1 MREIPISATLQAHGL
16 FQPLE
21 HHLLVRALF
30 EGNLIAKI
38 FADGSPQPRAG
49 LIAYNS
55 RFILGGDPNNE
66 SFNKDIAVYFREI
79 VLPSRNGEGFLV
91 TFTSDVWIP
100 TLNTL
105 FAGNEIILT
114 PRLYFEIMPDQNL
127 EVYLPEGFSIQPV
140 AAELIKSDMEG
151 LEILREEMCSE
162 RVSVEDFLENSF
174 GVFPVYENQI
184 VGWCLS
190 EYNTGDRCEIGIA
203 TLQPH
208 QRKGIAT
215 ATTRAFLS
223 EAAKRGYRHVG
234 WDCWER
240 NEASVATA
248 VKAGFEKKHREQAM
262 VIIPKR

>member
-1 MREIPISATLQAHGL
+1 MREISVSTMHQVPGL
-16 FQPLE
+16 FQPLKY
-21 HHLLVRALF
+21 HLLIRALF
-30 EGNLIAKI
+30 EGNLVAKI
-38 FADGSPQPRAG
+38 FTDGKPQPKAG

-55 RFILGGDPNNE
+55 RFVLGGDPDSE
-66 SFNKDIAVYFREI
+66 SFNKDIATYFRET

-91 TFTSDVWIP
+91 TFTSDAWIP

-105 FAGNEIILT
+105 FAGNEIILA

-127 EVYLPEGFSIQPV
+127 EVNLPERFSIQPV
-140 AAELIKSDMEG
+140 AAELMKSNMEG
-151 LEILREEMCSE
+151 LETLREEMCSE
-162 RVSVEDFLENSF
+162 RVSVEDFLEKSF
-174 GVFPVYENQI
+174 GVCTVYENQI

-208 QRKGIAT
+208 QKKGIAT
-215 ATTRAFLS
+215 ALTKVFLI
-223 EAAKRGYRHVG
+223 EAVKRGYQRVG

-248 VKAGFEKKHREQAM
+248 RKAGFENKHREQAM
-262 VIIPKR
+262 VIIPK

>member
-1 MREIPISATLQAHGL
+1 MIEIPISTALQAHGL

-21 HHLLVRALF
+21 HHLLIRALF

-38 FADGSPQPRAG
+38 FADGNPQPRAG

-66 SFNKDIAVYFREI
+66 SFNKDIAAYFRET
-79 VLPSRNGEGFLV
+79 VLPSRSGEGFLL
-91 TFTSDVWIP
+91 TFTSDAWIP

-105 FAGNEIILT
+105 FAGNEIILA
-114 PRLYFEIMPDQNL
+114 PRLYFEITPDQNL
-127 EVYLPEGFSIQPV
+127 EVTLPEGFSIHPV
-140 AAELIKSDMEG
+140 ATELLKSNMEG
-151 LEILREEMCSE
+151 LETLREEMCSE
-162 RVSVEDFLENSF
+162 RASVEDFLEKSF
-174 GVFPVYENQI
+174 GVCPVYENQI

-190 EYNTGDRCEIGIA
+190 EYNTSDRCEIGIA

-215 ATTRAFLS
+215 AITRVFLI
-223 EAAKRGYRHVG
+223 EAAKRGYQRVG

-248 VKAGFEKKHREQAM
+248 RKAGFEKKHREQAM
-262 VIIPKR
+262 VIIPK